1 VASTTAP
8 QARSPAGVR
17 VIPVRDVEDLTVVEV
32 FNAGFRDYYHPVSID
47 LAGYREY
54 LVTNDIS
61 TDASFVAFV
70 GDRPAGF
77 TLTGVRGTRGWV
89 GGLAVDSGF
98 RRMGVGARLLTSQ
111 IEALRERGVEEVRLE
126 VIDRNLSARTL
137 YERYG
142 FRDNRKI
149 WYFQNDHPRI
159 KVLPSVLEITPC
171 GVADVLSHYKQGH
184 TWPKEVDSLRRTTD
198 HSAVLARKDG
208 EVVGYGVYLSAPE
221 VLYIYDIGSRK
232 YGEHIL
238 NHIIDKVR
246 PPRITIANVF
256 DRRLANV
263 LADNGFMISLAL
275 FEMKYPLVKRGF
287 WPF

>member
-1 VASTTAP
+1 MVSATVPPVRSTT
-8 QARSPAGVR
+8 GLR
-17 VIPVRDVEDLTVVEV
+17 VTPVRDVDDLTVVEV

-54 LVTNDIS
+54 LVTNDINAE
-61 TDASFVAFV
+61 ASFVAFV

-89 GGLAVDSGF
+89 GGLAVDNAF
-98 RRMGVGARLLTSQ
+98 RRMGVGGRLLGAQ

-126 VIDRNLSARTL
+126 VIDRNVAARTL

-159 KVLPSVLEITPC
+159 KVLQNMPEITPC
-171 GVADVLSHYKQGH
+171 TVGDVLPHYKEGH
-184 TWPKEVDSLRRTTD
+184 TWPKEVDSLRRTSD
-198 HSAVLARKDG
+198 HSAVIARKDG
-208 EVVGYGVYLSAPE
+208 EAVGYGVFLPSPE
-221 VLYIYDIGSRK
+221 VLYVYDIGSRK

-275 FEMKYPLVKRGF
+275 FEMRYQLVKRSF